1 VKEPVVDLLITGAA
15 GFIGSALTAALRGA
29 GHAVTALDD
38 LSVASPRCLPAGLEV
53 RDVRSLAPGD
63 LDGFDTVVH
72 LAAHKSVPRSF
83 DPGGF
88 EHNTAADRHVIHAF
102 TASAARRL
110 VLASSCE
117 VYGQQPGP
125 LAEFTP
131 HAPRSPYAAGKA
143 ATEHLAAIYRDLL
156 PPGRQIG
163 VVRFFNTFGPDE
175 DGDAVVPAFLDAAI
189 AGRALTVEGDGSQ
202 ARDFTCIDDAVAML
216 ARLLAGP
223 CLLPAVNCGS
233 GRAVTIAALAG
244 AVIRAAGGGTI
255 THAPARPNEIR
266 SFTADMSLFTSLY
279 GPPATRPLE
288 QALAA
293 ALRARAQDWSPAGAL
308 P

>member
-1 VKEPVVDLLITGAA
+1 MDLLITGAA
-15 GFIGSALTAALRGA
+15 GFIGSALTRALRGA
-29 GHAVTALDD
+29 GHGVTALDD
-38 LSVASPRCLPAGLEV
+38 LSVASPRRHPEGLEA

-63 LDGFDTVVH
+63 LDGIDTIVH

-88 EHNTAADRHVIHAF
+88 EHNTAVDRHIIHAF

-117 VYGQQPGP
+117 VYGQQAGP
-125 LAEFTP
+125 LAESAP

-189 AGRALTVEGDGSQ
+189 AGRLLAVEGDGSQ
-202 ARDFTCIDDAVAML
+202 ARDLTHIDDAVAML
-216 ARLLAGP
+216 ARILSRP
-223 CLLPAVNCGS
+223 QLLPAVNCGS
-233 GRAVTIAALAG
+233 GRAVTILALAQ
-244 AVIRAAGGGTI
+244 AVIRAAGSGTI
-255 THAPARPNEIR
+255 THDPARHNEIR
-266 SFTADMSLFTSLY
+266 SFTAGMSLFTSVY
-279 GPPATRPLE
+279 GPPPSRPLE
-288 QALAA
+288 EALAA
-293 ALRARAQDWSPAGAL
+293 TLRDRARDWNPAGAL

>member
-1 VKEPVVDLLITGAA
+1 MDLLITGAA

-38 LSVASPRCLPAGLEV
+38 LSVASPRCLPADLEV

-117 VYGQQPGP
+117 VYGQQPDP

-163 VVRFFNTFGPDE
+163 LVRFFNTFGPDE

-189 AGRALTVEGDGSQ
+189 AGRPLTVEGDGSQ
-202 ARDFTCIDDAVAML
+202 ARDFTYIDDAVAML

-244 AVIRAAGGGTI
+244 AVTRAAGGGTI
-255 THAPARPNEIR
+255 THAPARPNEIQ
-266 SFTADMSLFTSLY
+266 SFTADMRLFTSLY

>member
-1 VKEPVVDLLITGAA
+1 MDLLITGAA
-15 GFIGSALTAALRGA
+15 GFIGSALTRALRGA
-29 GHAVTALDD
+29 GHTVTAVDD
-38 LSVASPRCLPAGLEV
+38 LSVASPRRSPADLLV
-53 RDVRSLAPGD
+53 CDVRSLAPGD
-63 LDGFDTVVH
+63 LDGFDTIVH

-117 VYGQQPGP
+117 VYGQQADP
-125 LAEFTP
+125 LAEFRP

-189 AGRALTVEGDGSQ
+189 AGRPLTVEGDGSQ
-202 ARDFTCIDDAVAML
+202 ARDLTCIDDAVTML
-216 ARLLAGP
+216 ARLLASR

-233 GRAVTIAALAG
+233 GRAVTILALAQ
-244 AVIRAAGGGTI
+244 AVTRAAGGGTI

-293 ALRARAQDWSPAGAL
+293 ALRDRARDWSPAGAL